1 MPARVYSTYAKLPTA
16 TEDGI
21 LGIKVVADSPVSRPI
36 NLALVLDT
44 SGSMEGER
52 ISAVKNTLNVLVDKL
67 LIGDKITI
75 VGFSSKAVQIA
86 AGVTISD
93 EAARVALKSSV
104 DALTAD
110 GGTNMESGVAMLGT
124 LFTGGVGLPDSLVL
138 LTDGY
143 VNEGITSVAGMHS
156 MLKSYLPNV
165 PVYALGYGDD
175 HNSDFMRGLSQRTS
189 GTYTFI
195 DNEIA
200 LPASIGELLGALQG
214 EVAKAGEL
222 TFPESWSCLELG
234 SSGNKQGLGSLIA
247 DKPTWTMLSVPKGTV
262 VREMGDM
269 MLTFKYVGQNDTTH
283 VAVYVRE
290 ELDRLD
296 VLEQYLRCVA
306 ATALD
311 TASGFIKAR
320 NMERAKQTVVDAI
333 AALTSSDA
341 AMKPLAVRMK
351 AQLEEMNEEIATIL
365 AAPPRRAGHHVDFA
379 NLLQRTSST
388 ATRYQQ
394 QRGVS
399 SQTGGGAPVDD
410 DMFSSPT
417 MLRRQQAMVAGYTQ
431 SLGGH
436 ADDPRGSPE
445 HMSA

>member
-1 MPARVYSTYAKLPTA
+1 MPVSVYSTYAKQPTA
-16 TEDGI
+16 SEDGI
-21 LGIKVVADSPVSRPI
+21 LGIKVVADSPISRSI
-36 NLALVLDT
+36 HIALVLDT

-67 LIGDKITI
+67 VIGDKITI
-75 VGFSSKAVQIA
+75 VGFSSKATQISS
-86 AGVTISD
+86 GFVIRD
-93 EAARVALKSSV
+93 EATRMTLKDDV
-104 DALTAD
+104 NKLEAT
-110 GGTNMESGVAMLGT
+110 GGTNMESGIALLGT
-124 LFTGGVGLPDSLVL
+124 LFTGGAKLPDSLVL

-156 MLKSYLPNV
+156 ILKSYLPNV

-175 HNSDFMRGLSQRTS
+175 HNSEFMRGLSQRTS

-214 EVAKAGEL
+214 EVATAGEL

-247 DKPTWTMLSVPKGTV
+247 DKPTWTILRVPKGTE

-269 MLTFKYVGQNDTTH
+269 MLTFKYIGQNDTTH
-283 VAVYVRE
+283 IAVYVRE
-290 ELDRLD
+290 QLDRLD

-311 TASGFIKAR
+311 VAAGFIKAR
-320 NMERAKQTVVDAI
+320 DMTGAKQTVVDAVAI
-333 AALTSSDA
+333 LGASEAAL
-341 AMKPLAVRMK
+341 KPLAVRMK
-351 AQLEEMNEEIATIL
+351 AQLDEMSEEIAKIL
-365 AAPPRRAGHHVDFA
+365 STPPRRHVDFA
-379 NLLQRTSST
+379 NLLQRTTST

-399 SQTGGGAPVDD
+399 SQGGGPVDD
-410 DMFSSPT
+410 DLFSSPT

-431 SLGGH
+431 SVGGH
-436 ADDPRGSPE
+436 ADDPNGSPDA
-445 HMSA
+445 MST